1 MRVDRI
7 TIPTLRLRVSRI
19 IALAVVTMLVTSAGL
34 AQDGARQKAPRYSEL
49 PNFHKV
55 SERLY
60 RGGQPKARGVKKLG
74 ELGIKTI
81 VNLRGADDVTRAEEA
96 EAREAGL
103 TYFNI
108 SMPGLSRP
116 THAQVARVME
126 ILSDEQNWPVFI
138 HCKRGSD
145 RTGTIVALYR
155 ISNEEW
161 TANQAMTEA
170 KHHGMSWLEFGMKD
184 YVSDYYRDRSA
195 GKQKSLE
202 KAEQRPV
209 KQN

>member
-1 MRVDRI
+1 MRAGPI
-7 TIPTLRLRVSRI
+7 TASNLKRRVNRT
-19 IALAVVTMLVTSAGL
+19 IAAAVVTVLVTSAGL
-34 AQDGARQKAPRYSEL
+34 AGQAPRYAEL
-49 PNFHKV
+49 PNFHMV

-60 RGGQPKARGVKKLG
+60 RGGQPKAGGVKKLA

-81 VNLRGADDVTRAEEA
+81 INLRGADDLTRAEEA
-96 EAREAGL
+96 EAKAAGL

-116 THAQVARVME
+116 THDQIARVMA
-126 ILSDEQNWPVFI
+126 ILSDQQHWPVFI

-155 ISNEEW
+155 ISNDEW

-170 KHHGMSWLEFGMKD
+170 KRHGMSWLEFGMKD
-184 YVSDYYRDRSA
+184 YVSDYYRDRNPNR
-195 GKQKSLE
+195 QKPQE
-202 KAEQRPV
+202 KAE
-209 KQN
+209 KQPLK